1 MKVEVKRNEIDL
13 AKYGWYVKD
22 YVLKFLKDNHVLN
35 SENANNLQGIKIYA
49 ENLVE
54 QNVGRMVSRPGKN
67 PPEIAIDF
75 QFFNLETMT
84 LKKQNQKVIFSQ
96 IIHEM
101 LHQISSY
108 KDKDGRVVTGVIRE
122 DSKRDKYR
130 VINEGFTQMITERIT
145 GFTLSPDTDR
155 RYTYF
160 KNIAKYLRKFYIF
173 IPKSN
178 M

>member
-1 MKVEVKRNEIDL
+1 MKVEVKRHEIDL

-84 LKKQNQKVIFSQ
+84 LKKQNQKVIFFLFGAQ
-96 IIHEM
+96 LHHKPFLHPCGIHNRTCRQVFIM
-101 LHQISSY
+101 FDKKCKSY
-108 KDKDGRVVTGVIRE
+108 NK
-122 DSKRDKYR
+122 
-130 VINEGFTQMITERIT
+130 INRI
-145 GFTLSPDTDR
+145 L
-155 RYTYF
+155 
-160 KNIAKYLRKFYIF
+160 KIVNV
-173 IPKSN
+173 
-178 M
+178 